1 LEASVGRIPDEE
13 VERLKQEVP
22 IEQLVTAHGV
32 KLVRRGA
39 DLVALCPFHD
49 DHAPSLVVS
58 PTRNLFHCL
67 GACRAGGSV
76 IDWVMKAE
84 RVPFREAVERLQA
97 MRLSPR
103 AKSEAKIARSPIE
116 TGTEGGPLL
125 DQAAAYYHETLKA
138 TPRALAYVESR
149 GLSSQEMVTH
159 FMLGFA
165 DQSLQKKIPT
175 VDSKAGVEMREAMK
189 AIGLMRQDGR
199 EHFMG
204 TLVIPIFDEPGSH
217 VVSMYGRRISPPLS
231 KTTPVHWYLPGPHQG
246 VFNTAAF
253 SASEDIILCEAL
265 IDALTF
271 WCAGFRNVSSSYGVE
286 GFTTEILAAMRRHHT
301 RRVFIAYDRDA
312 AGDRAAEALAKK
324 LLAEEIECFR
334 VEFPKGMD
342 ANQYALTM
350 KPAGK
355 SLALVLKKARWM
367 GPGDAPAHPYERLD
381 LHLEALPLSPSP
393 PPSPRPS
400 AADSVTEEI
409 TRAVKAFVQA
419 NDGPPSFV
427 SEVMVLEAATTMS
440 AATPV
445 SIPGPPP
452 SSSPPAPS
460 SPLAIAHSPEPIAE
474 PISPFA
480 ASSTPATFAPQLDIP
495 VELRGNDEVVVRF
508 GERRYR
514 VRGLFKNL
522 AYDLMKVNLLVGHGE
537 HYFVDTL
544 DLYSARHR
552 ALYLKQAT
560 LDVGIS
566 EDVLKKDLGH
576 LLMKLEEL
584 QDQHIQK
591 TLQPR
596 EPEVK
601 LSPAEEE
608 EALALLKDPKLL
620 DRILKDF
627 ERAGV
632 VGEETNKLMGYLAS
646 ISRKLEEPLAVIIQS
661 SSAAGKTS
669 LMEALL
675 DFVPK
680 EDRTKYSAMTGQSLF
695 YMGETNLR
703 HKILAIV
710 EEQGAERAS
719 YALKLLQS
727 EKELTIAATGKDPT
741 TGRLITHEYKV
752 EGPVMIVL
760 TTTAAEIDDELLNRS
775 IVLTVNEERAQTQAI
790 HRLQRT
796 RETLSGLLTRQERT
810 RILKL
815 HQNAQ
820 RLLRPL
826 YVANPY
832 AERLTFLDSRTRM
845 RRDHMKYLVLIRS
858 IALLHQHQREKKT
871 IEHAGDVI
879 EYIEVT
885 LDDVATANRL
895 AHSVL
900 GRSLDELAPQTRRL
914 LQLLDAMATKACAA
928 QAVVRKDYRFTR
940 KDVREAT
947 GWGNTQLKVHLSRL
961 EDFEYIAVRGG
972 RGQRFEYELLYDGQG
987 QDGAPFLFGLI
998 DVAELGG
1005 VDRAAHTLESPQNRS
1020 ALLEDRSGSNGERSG
1035 GGRPAVGWKSGGGR
1049 IDEIE
1054 KKASAVL
1061 PLAAEERAKSK
1072 NAHPGNGHDAGADG
1086 VGIRSVARRAP

>member
-1 LEASVGRIPDEE
+1 MAKLSNQDIEQ
-13 VERLKQEVP
+13 LKREVP
-22 IEQLVTAHGV
+22 IERLVEAHGV
-32 KLVRRGA
+32 KLQRHGA
-39 DLVALCPFHD
+39 NLIGRCLF
-49 DHAPSLVVS
+49 HAPDKTPSMVVTPS
-58 PTRNLFHCL
+58 KNLFHCMAC
-67 GACRAGGSV
+67 GAAGSV
-76 IDWVMKAE
+76 IDFVMKADG
-84 RVPFREAVERLQA
+84 VPFREAVEKLQS
-97 MRLSPR
+97 MPR
-103 AKSEAKIARSPIE
+103 SNRAIGAARAARSPLDVDAE
-116 TGTEGGPLL
+116 HALLL

-138 TPRALAYVESR
+138 TPRALAYLAER
-149 GLSSQEMVTH
+149 GLSSPEIIAH
-159 FMLGFA
+159 FRLGFA

-175 VDSKAGVEMREAMK
+175 VDSQAGAKMREALK
-189 AIGLMRQDGR
+189 ALGLMRKDGR

-204 TLVIPIFDEPGSH
+204 TLVIPIFDDDGGTH

-231 KTTPVHWYLPGPHQG
+231 KTTPVHWYLPGPHRG
-246 VFNTAAF
+246 VFNAEAF
-253 SASEDIILCEAL
+253 SASEDLILCEAL
-265 IDALTF
+265 IDGLTF
-271 WCAGFRNVSSSYGVE
+271 WNSGFRNVSSSYGVE
-286 GFTTEILAAMRRHHT
+286 GFTPEIFAAMKRHKT
-301 RRVFIAYDRDA
+301 KRVFIAYDRDG

-324 LLAEEIECFR
+324 LLGEGIECFR

-350 KPAGK
+350 KPAEK

-367 GPGDAPAHPYERLD
+367 GTGDAPAHPYERLD
-381 LHLEALPLSPSP
+381 LHLEALPLSPPP
-393 PPSPRPS
+393 PPSV
-400 AADSVTEEI
+400 ADPVTEEI
-409 TRAVKAFVQA
+409 THAVKAFAQA
-419 NDGPPSFV
+419 IDASPSFV
-427 SEVMVLEAATTMS
+427 PEVMMLEAAMTKS
-440 AATPV
+440 ASTPA
-445 SIPGPPP
+445 STPKPLP
-452 SSSPPAPS
+452 SSSPPANASEVAS
-460 SPLAIAHSPEPIAE
+460 SPPIALSAE
-474 PISPFA
+474 PPSAPQPFPLT
-480 ASSTPATFAPQLDIP
+480 ASSPPATPPPLDIP
-495 VELRGNDEVVVRF
+495 VELRGDDEVVMRF

-560 LDVGIS
+560 LDVGIA

-591 TLQPR
+591 TLQPK

-601 LSPAEEE
+601 LSAAEEE

-620 DRILKDF
+620 DRILEDF
-627 ERAGV
+627 EKAGV

-727 EKELTIAATGKDPT
+727 EKELTIASTGKDPT

-760 TTTAAEIDDELLNRS
+760 TTTAAEIDDELLNRCV
-775 IVLTVNEERAQTQAI
+775 VLTVNEDRAQTQAI

-796 RETLSGLLTRQERT
+796 RETLGGLLARQERAQ
-810 RILKL
+810 ILKL

-832 AERLTFLDSRTRM
+832 AESLTFLDSRTRM

-858 IALLHQHQREKKT
+858 IALLHQHQREKKAV
-871 IEHAGDVI
+871 EHAGEVI

-885 LDDVATANRL
+885 LDDVAMANRL
-895 AHSVL
+895 AHAVL

-928 QAVVRKDYRFTR
+928 QAVSRRDYRFTR

-998 DVAELGG
+998 DVAKLAG
-1005 VDRAAHTLESPQNRS
+1005 VDRAHTLEIPH
-1020 ALLEDRSGSNGERSG
+1020 DRSGSKGERSG
-1035 GGRPAVGWKSGGGR
+1035 GGRPPVGWKSGGGR

-1054 KKASAVL
+1054 EKPSAVL
-1061 PLAAEERAKSK
+1061 PLVAESRAKSK

-1086 VGIRSVARRAP
+1086 SGWCARRGGRHE

>member
-1 LEASVGRIPDEE
+1 VGRIPDEE
-13 VERLKQEVP
+13 VERLKREVP
-22 IEQLVTAHGV
+22 IEQLVAARGV
-32 KLVRRGA
+32 KLQRHGA

-49 DHAPSLVVS
+49 DHAPSFIVS
-58 PTRNLFHCL
+58 PAKNLFHCMAC
-67 GACRAGGSV
+67 GAAGSV
-76 IDWVMKAE
+76 IDFVMKADKL
-84 RVPFREAVERLQA
+84 PFREAAEKLSTL
-97 MRLSPR
+97 RLSSN
-103 AKSEAKIARSPIE
+103 AKNAAKIVRSPIE
-116 TGTEGGPLL
+116 TGTEGGLL
-125 DQAAAYYHETLKA
+125 LERTAGYYHETLKA

-149 GLSSQEMVTH
+149 GLSSAEMITY
-159 FMLGFA
+159 FKLGFA

-175 VDSKAGVEMREAMK
+175 VDSSAGVEMREALK
-189 AIGLMRQDGR
+189 AIGLMRKDGR

-204 TLVIPIFDEPGSH
+204 SLVIPIPHGDGTGF
-217 VVSMYGRRISPPLS
+217 VSMYGRRISPPLS
-231 KTTPVHWYLPGPHQG
+231 KTTPVHLYLPGPHRG
-246 VFNTAAF
+246 VFNIGAF
-253 SASEDIILCEAL
+253 SASEDLILCEAL

-271 WCAGFRNVSSSYGVE
+271 WNAGFRNVTSAYGVE
-286 GFTTEILAAMRRHHT
+286 GFTSEILEAMKRHRT
-301 RRVFIAYDRDA
+301 KRVFIAYDRDA
-312 AGDRAAEALAKK
+312 AGDRASEALAKK
-324 LLAEEIECFR
+324 LLGEGIDCFR

-350 KPAGK
+350 KPAEK

-367 GPGDAPAHPYERLD
+367 GTGDAPAHPYERLD
-381 LHLEALPLSPSP
+381 LHLEALPLSPPP
-393 PPSPRPS
+393 PPS
-400 AADSVTEEI
+400 AVDSVTEEI
-409 TRAVKAFVQA
+409 SQAVRALAQA
-419 NDGPPSFV
+419 IDAPPSFV
-427 SEVMVLEAATTMS
+427 PEVMMLEASMTKGVTTPAS
-440 AATPV
+440 TLE
-445 SIPGPPP
+445 PPP
-452 SSSPPAPS
+452 SSLPPALPPASISPPA
-460 SPLAIAHSPEPIAE
+460 IEHSPEPAAE
-474 PISPFA
+474 SSTPPLA
-480 ASSTPATFAPQLDIP
+480 ASSTPATPPPLDIP
-495 VELRGNDEVVVRF
+495 VELRENDEVVMRF
-508 GERRYR
+508 GARRYR

-560 LDVGIS
+560 LDVGVA

-576 LLMKLEEL
+576 LLLKLEEL

-591 TLQPR
+591 TLQPK
-596 EPEVK
+596 ELEVK
-601 LSPAEEE
+601 LSPVEEE
-608 EALALLKDPKLL
+608 EALALLRDPKLL
-620 DRILKDF
+620 DRILEDF

-727 EKELTIAATGKDPT
+727 EKELTIASTGKDPN

-775 IVLTVNEERAQTQAI
+775 IVLTVNEDRAQTQAI

-796 RETLSGLLTRQERT
+796 RETLSGLLARQERAQ
-810 RILKL
+810 ILKL

-832 AERLTFLDSRTRM
+832 AEKLTFLDSRTRM

-871 IEHAGDVI
+871 VEHAGDVI

-914 LQLLDAMATKACAA
+914 LQLLDLMATKACARE
-928 QAVVRKDYRFTR
+928 AVSRRDYRFTR

-972 RGQRFEYELLYDGQG
+972 RGQRFEYELLYEGQG

-998 DVAELGG
+998 DVAELAGA
-1005 VDRAAHTLESPQNRS
+1005 DRAHTVESPQDRS
-1020 ALLEDRSGSNGERSG
+1020 APNGERSG
-1035 GGRPAVGWKSGGGR
+1035 GGRPPVGWKSGGGR

-1054 KKASAVL
+1054 KKPSAVL
-1061 PLAAEERAKSK
+1061 PLVAEARAKSK

-1086 VGIRSVARRAP
+1086 VGIRSLARRAP